1 MTHLM
6 VRQTPQRS
14 FAFPPTR
21 SDAPIFMIAR
31 SFAPVAVA
39 AAAFFVPAQAL
50 FAAARAPAAIG
61 SAATAAARGGGEA
74 ESEGAGPESGAY
86 AITHVNVVPMD
97 RERVLAD
104 QTVLVRDGKIVR
116 LGSAGDVAV
125 PEGATRI
132 DGRGRWLMPG
142 LADMHAHL
150 FSDDAFPDSLAPD
163 ELAVMLANGVTTVRF
178 MIGTPEQL
186 ELRSRVAAGEL
197 LGPTIYSAS
206 PQLSGKAY
214 GEIFNGRVVTTP
226 EEARAAVREV
236 SAAGYDFV
244 KLTYLISRPVY
255 DAVVETAREV
265 GIPVIGHVD
274 PQVGLERAL
283 EAGQQIEHLDSYM
296 EAILADDAPSRVSV
310 STINVWKTENWL
322 TLDHVDEA
330 KIAEV
335 AAASARAG
343 VTNTPTLTFFK
354 LVFGIRPTAEQI
366 RAFPE
371 WRFLSPGRRAEME
384 SGFTW
389 KAPPTDER
397 RRRYVELRNR
407 ITKAIHDAGGRIL
420 AGSDSPDWFL
430 LYGFSLHRELA
441 NLVEAGL
448 TPYEAL
454 EAATRNPAEWLGA
467 SETFGTIAEGRHA
480 DLLLL
485 EANPLE
491 RVGNARKRVGVM
503 VRGRWL
509 PESELRAMLDR
520 AAPRFQA
527 GFEATG

>member
-1 MTHLM
+1 MTHLSVGHSC
-6 VRQTPQRS
+6 VRPVPS
-14 FAFPPTR
+14 GSAHAFPSSTR
-21 SDAPIFMIAR
+21 IAR
-31 SFAPVAVA
+31 ALAPAAVA
-39 AAAFFVPAQAL
+39 AAALFGPAQTL
-50 FAAARAPAAIG
+50 FAAARAPVALG
-61 SAATAAARGGGEA
+61 SARPAAVRGGGEA
-74 ESEGAGPESGAY
+74 EKEGTGPESGVY
-86 AITHVNVVPMD
+86 AFTYVNVVPMD

-104 QTVLVRDGKIVR
+104 QTVLVRDGRIVR
-116 LGSAGDVAV
+116 LGKAGEVAV

-197 LGPTIYSAS
+197 LVPTIYSAS
-206 PQLSGKAY
+206 PQLSGKSY
-214 GEIFNGRVVTTP
+214 GKIFNGRVVTTT

-236 SAAGYDFV
+236 AAAGYDFV
-244 KLTYLISRPVY
+244 KLTYLITRPVY
-255 DAVVETAREV
+255 DAVIETAHEV

-274 PQVGLERAL
+274 TEVGLARAL

-296 EAILADDAPSRVSV
+296 EAILADDAPSKVSV

-322 TLDHVDEA
+322 SLDHVDEA

-335 AAASARAG
+335 AAATARAG
-343 VTNTPTLTFFK
+343 VWNTPTLTFFK

-366 RAFPE
+366 HEFPE

-389 KAPPTDER
+389 KVPATDER

-454 EAATRNPAEWLGA
+454 EAATRNPAKWLGA
-467 SETFGTIAEGRHA
+467 SETFGTVAEGRRA

-491 RVGNARKRVGVM
+491 NVGNAQKRVGVM
-503 VRGRWL
+503 VHGRWL

-520 AAPRFQA
+520 AALRIHA